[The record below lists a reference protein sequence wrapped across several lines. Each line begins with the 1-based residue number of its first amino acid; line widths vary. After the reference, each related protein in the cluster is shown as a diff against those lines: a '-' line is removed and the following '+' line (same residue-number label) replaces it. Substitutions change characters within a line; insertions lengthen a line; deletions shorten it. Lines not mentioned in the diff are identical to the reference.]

1 VERLV
6 YMGSFSDFK
15 KRSRD
20 SIGSLTAKLD
30 QMNKKESYKDERFW
44 TPQRDS
50 SGNGYAVIRFLPA
63 CQGEE
68 LPWAKY
74 FEHAFQG
81 TGGWYIEKSRT
92 TLNEKDPVSEMNS
105 RLWNSGVESDKDIAR
120 SRKRQTRY
128 VSNIMVISDPANP
141 ENEGKV
147 FLYRYGPKIFNKIQ
161 EAMKPEFED
170 EKPINPFDF
179 WGGADFKLKIRK
191 VGGYV
196 NYDKSEFASPTELF
210 EGDDSAL
217 ERVWNQQHALDEF
230 VNPNTFKSYDELK
243 KKLDEVIGTD
253 IRSAAPEKVD
263 TVEDVAQ
270 TPRTSPPVSEEVSS
284 GGEEKSQSSLEYFQE
299 LMDED

>member
-1 VERLV
+1 
-6 YMGSFSDFK
+6 MGSFSDFK

-270 TPRTSPPVSEEVSS
+270 TPRTSPAVSEEVSS

>member
-1 VERLV
+1 VERIV

>member
-1 VERLV
+1 MERLV

-243 KKLDEVIGTD
+243 KKLDEVIGAD

-270 TPRTSPPVSEEVSS
+270 TPRTSPAVSEEVSS

>member
-1 VERLV
+1 
-6 YMGSFSDFK
+6 
-15 KRSRD
+15 
-20 SIGSLTAKLD
+20 
-30 QMNKKESYKDERFW
+30 
-44 TPQRDS
+44 
-50 SGNGYAVIRFLPA
+50 
-63 CQGEE
+63 
-68 LPWAKY
+68 
-74 FEHAFQG
+74 
-81 TGGWYIEKSRT
+81 
-92 TLNEKDPVSEMNS
+92 
-105 RLWNSGVESDKDIAR
+105 
-120 SRKRQTRY
+120 
-128 VSNIMVISDPANP
+128 MVISDPANP

>member
-1 VERLV
+1 
-6 YMGSFSDFK
+6 MGSFSDFK

>member
-1 VERLV
+1 
-6 YMGSFSDFK
+6 MGSFSDFK

-243 KKLDEVIGTD
+243 KKLDEVIGAD

-270 TPRTSPPVSEEVSS
+270 TPRTSPAVSEEVSS

>member
-1 VERLV
+1 MERLV

-147 FLYRYGPKIFNKIQ
+147 FL
-161 EAMKPEFED
+161 
-170 EKPINPFDF
+170 
-179 WGGADFKLKIRK
+179 
-191 VGGYV
+191 
-196 NYDKSEFASPTELF
+196 
-210 EGDDSAL
+210 
-217 ERVWNQQHALDEF
+217 
-230 VNPNTFKSYDELK
+230 
-243 KKLDEVIGTD
+243 
-253 IRSAAPEKVD
+253 
-263 TVEDVAQ
+263 
-270 TPRTSPPVSEEVSS
+270 
-284 GGEEKSQSSLEYFQE
+284 
-299 LMDED
+299 

>member
-270 TPRTSPPVSEEVSS
+270 TPRTSPAVSEEVSS

>member
-1 VERLV
+1 MERLV

-44 TPQRDS
+44 APQRDS